1 MVIKLKNNEVVISVK
16 NMNKDF
22 IIYGDKA
29 NTLKEKIV
37 RFNKNRKEIRK
48 VLTNINIDISQGE
61 TVALIGVNGS
71 GKSTLLK
78 LITRIIYPTK
88 GTIKVNGKVS

>member
-1 MVIKLKNNEVVISVK
+1 MKNDEYVIKIKNLY
-16 NMNKDF
+16 KDF

-29 NTLKEKIV
+29 NTLKERVI
-37 RFNKNRKEIRK
+37 RFNKSKKELFH
-48 VLTNINIDISQGE
+48 VLKNINLNIKKGE

-78 LITRIIYPTK
+78 LITKIIYPTK
-88 GTIKVNGKVS
+88 GNISVNGKLTSLL

>member
-48 VLTNINIDISQGE
+48 VLKNINIDIRKGD

-78 LITRIIYPTK
+78 LYLHLH
-88 GTIKVNGKVS
+88 